1 MTGSTVNK
9 LLQTLSY
16 NVITNFLILL
26 CLFNFWKNNPL
37 LSNIKQMVNS
47 LTKVSTILRKA
58 KERSKVRLKK
68 KNCTDDPV

>member
-1 MTGSTVNK
+1 
-9 LLQTLSY
+9 
-16 NVITNFLILL
+16 
-26 CLFNFWKNNPL
+26 
-37 LSNIKQMVNS
+37 MVNS